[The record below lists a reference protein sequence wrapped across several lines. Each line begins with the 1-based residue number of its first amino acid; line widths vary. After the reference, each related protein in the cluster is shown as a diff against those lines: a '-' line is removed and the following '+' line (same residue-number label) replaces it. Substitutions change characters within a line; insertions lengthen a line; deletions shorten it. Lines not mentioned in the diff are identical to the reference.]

1 MKLRLLASS
10 GILGQVEFFSG
21 KAREGAE
28 EARVWS
34 DQAAA
39 SQLLRGTARAR
50 HEIPTAVRSSRSTGP
65 ATYCYFYYYY
75 YYYYTRLTA
84 CFPGQPGLAG
94 TRNVKS
100 VWILMRQEITGFWDA
115 VASAGPYMRTICTSL
130 QTDNHTSTS
139 SLNFFSGQMLFLMPY
154 Q

>member
-1 MKLRLLASS
+1 MERHVKALKKLEYEAIKQLRVNYYVELHALDMKYQQLFVPLDQQVPLL
-10 GILGQVEFFSG
+10 
-21 KAREGAE
+21 
-28 EARVWS
+28 
-34 DQAAA
+34 
-39 SQLLRGTARAR
+39 
-50 HEIPTAVRSSRSTGP
+50 
-65 ATYCYFYYYY
+65 TYCYFYYYY